1 MISAWEITAAGWQH
15 KRLIRLTGF
24 VGPVSIAPPGN
35 ITLFAD
41 TEAGENPSQQV
52 VGGKLAGNLA

>member
-1 MISAWEITAAGWQH
+1 MISAWEIIAAGWRH

-35 ITLFAD
+35 TTLFAD
-41 TEAGENPSQQV
+41 TESN
-52 VGGKLAGNLA
+52 